1 MERIGYQGRPGSNNH
16 AAARHFA
23 SKYGWTE
30 AQLVPLVTGA
40 NLMAALNRGEV
51 RFGVYAH
58 STAAG
63 GIVAENEAAFGD
75 RVRLLDQYDVDVHHA
90 LFAKAVIPPE
100 EVTAVASHPEALR
113 ECRETL
119 ARLCPT
125 AQELPMD
132 NTATAAHALAEGGL
146 PEEAAVLCARELGES
161 LNLTLLQERVE
172 DLPHNST
179 TFVLVELKEQE

>member
-30 AQLVPLVTGA
+30 AQLVPLVTGE
-40 NLMAALNRGEV
+40 NLMAALNGGEV

-75 RVRLLDQYDVDVHHA
+75 RVLRGPGSPRACCSVFSLCFFLRDPFQ
-90 LFAKAVIPPE
+90 L
-100 EVTAVASHPEALR
+100 VA
-113 ECRETL
+113 
-119 ARLCPT
+119 
-125 AQELPMD
+125 
-132 NTATAAHALAEGGL
+132 
-146 PEEAAVLCARELGES
+146 
-161 LNLTLLQERVE
+161 
-172 DLPHNST
+172 
-179 TFVLVELKEQE
+179 